1 MIYYNAKTHLSKN
14 LAYFLTEIHGIS
26 LDPSSK
32 TEVMQP
38 LGVARNCFAI
48 DFFFNSSLLF
58 YADDRANAIGQ
69 VSRVGTAKK
78 SIINS
83 GLRRP
88 QGLAVDW
95 VAGNLFWTDSGN
107 DVIEVCEAQ
116 FWYLFPAIKGLV
128 KRGLRGFVADQSLN
142 NIYCVQNKENWKE

>member
-1 MIYYNAKTHLSKN
+1 MQA
-14 LAYFLTEIHGIS
+14 LA
-26 LDPSSK
+26 
-32 TEVMQP
+32 
-38 LGVARNCFAI
+38 VARNCFAV
-48 DFFFNSSLLF
+48 DFYFNSSLLF

-78 SIINS
+78 NIINS

-107 DVIEVCEAQ
+107 DVIEVCEAH
-116 FWYLFPAIKGLV
+116 FWYLIPAKNGREINPQRRRRMKTENLKPMQSFFVVPQV
-128 KRGLRGFVADQSLN
+128 KQ
-142 NIYCVQNKENWKE
+142 

>member
-1 MIYYNAKTHLSKN
+1 MQS
-14 LAYFLTEIHGIS
+14 LA
-26 LDPSSK
+26 
-32 TEVMQP
+32 
-38 LGVARNCFAI
+38 VARNCFAV
-48 DFFFNSSLLF
+48 DFYFNSSLLF

-78 SIINS
+78 NIIHS

-107 DVIEVCEAQ
+107 DVIEVCGAD
-116 FWYLFPAIKGLV
+116 FWYLTPAKKGV
-128 KRGLRGFVADQSLN
+128 RWSDLRDQRRIHRL
-142 NIYCVQNKENWKE
+142 ELM